1 MSESTEIVDGR
12 RVPVAIEDE
21 MRGSYLAYAMS
32 VIIGRALPDARDGLK
47 PVHRRILYAM
57 YEQRNFHTSSYKKSA
72 RIVGDVIGK
81 YHPHGD
87 TAVYDTMVR
96 MAQDFSMRYEL
107 VDGQG
112 NFGSIDGDRAAAM
125 RYTEVRMTRIAG
137 EMLTDID
144 KDTIGWQENYD
155 GSEKEPTVLPAAIPN
170 LLVNGSGGIA
180 VGMATNMPPH
190 NLTEVVTGTIA
201 VLKNPEI
208 TFEELYE
215 IIPGPDFPTGGF
227 IFGKEGIRSAYETG
241 RGIIRMR
248 AKADFEYDENGEE
261 KAIIIH
267 ELPYQVNKARLLERI
282 ADLVRDKKIEGIRDL
297 RDESDR
303 RGMRVYIELKRGVMG
318 QIVLNQLFTMTP
330 MQSSFGIINLA
341 IVGGQPRVLTLKELL
356 IQFINHRRDVVTRRC
371 RYELRKAQ
379 ERAHILEGYLLALAN
394 IDEIVELIKASATPA
409 EARVALR
416 SRFELTEIQAQSI
429 LDMRLQRLTGLEVDK
444 IKEEYAALQEEIKRL
459 QAILGDDD
467 LLKAVIVEELERIKG
482 LYNDPRRTQII
493 NASGSIGMEDLIADE
508 DMVVTITTA
517 GYIKR
522 TPLSDYRTQKRGGRG
537 RSGMNTKSQDEVTN
551 LFVASAHTLLM
562 IFTDRGQVY
571 PLKVWELPMGG
582 INASGKAIVN
592 LIPLEKEE
600 SIRSIVPVDD
610 LDVTDQWLVFSTRCG
625 VIKRTVLSQFKN
637 VRNSGIR
644 AINLDDGDDL
654 IQVKLATVE
663 DKVMLV
669 TAKGQSIIFDL
680 DQARPMGRATRGT
693 RGIRLRDGDRVVA
706 MDTVRLEGLPDLED
720 EHEETEEISAEQEEV
735 TEEVVEEIDANEST
749 IILVTENGYG
759 KRSRLAHF
767 RVQKRGGLGLRALP
781 YSPRNGELIS
791 MCQVRPAED
800 LMVVTD
806 GGTIIRMAVND
817 VRTYSRY
824 AKGVRVISVPKGEQV
839 VSIFSVAASSEDDDV
854 ELDEEGNVIER
865 EEGAEGSEVTE
876 NVSEDSETTDGTDS
890 EVTADEDTE

>member
-1 MSESTEIVDGR
+1 MVT
-12 RVPVAIEDE
+12 
-21 MRGSYLAYAMS
+21 L
-32 VIIGRALPDARDGLK
+32 L
-47 PVHRRILYAM
+47 
-57 YEQRNFHTSSYKKSA
+57 F
-72 RIVGDVIGK
+72 
-81 YHPHGD
+81 
-87 TAVYDTMVR
+87 DTMVR

-125 RYTEVRMTRIAG
+125 RYTEVRMTRMAG

-144 KDTIGWQENYD
+144 KDTISWQENYD

-190 NLTEVVTGTIA
+190 NLAEVVTGTIA
-201 VLKNPEI
+201 VLKNPAI
-208 TFEELYE
+208 SFEELYE

-248 AKADFEYDENGEE
+248 AKADFEYDDNGEE
-261 KAIIIH
+261 KAIIVH

-303 RGMRVYIELKRGVMG
+303 RGMRIYIELKRGVMG

-356 IQFINHRRDVVTRRC
+356 VQFINHRRDVVTRRC

-394 IDEIVELIKASATPA
+394 IDEVVELIKASATPA
-409 EARVALR
+409 EARAALR
-416 SRFELTEIQAQSI
+416 SRFELTEVQAQSI

-444 IKEEYAALQEEIKRL
+444 IGRVRSTPEEIKRL
-459 QAILGDDD
+459 KAILADDD
-467 LLKAVIVEELERIKG
+467 LLRGVIIEELERIKTV
-482 LYNDPRRTQII
+482 YDDPRRTQII

-600 SIRSIVPVDD
+600 SIRSIVPVED
-610 LDVTDQWLVFSTRCG
+610 LDVTDQWLIFSTRRG

-654 IQVKLATVE
+654 IQVKLATAD
-663 DKVMLV
+663 DKIMLV

-693 RGIRLRDGDRVVA
+693 RGIRLRDDDRVVA
-706 MDTVRLEGLPDLED
+706 MDTVRLDGLPDLE
-720 EHEETEEISAEQEEV
+720 EEETEE
-735 TEEVVEEIDANEST
+735 VEEAPVEVDESGDESVEELDANEST
-749 IILVTENGYG
+749 IVLVTENGYG
-759 KRSRLAHF
+759 KRCRLAHF

-791 MCQVRPAED
+791 MCQVRPSDD

-839 VSIFSVAASSEDDDV
+839 VSIFSVAPSTDEDDIESD
-854 ELDEEGNVIER
+854 ELTG
-865 EEGAEGSEVTE
+865 EGAEGTE
-876 NVSEDSETTDGTDS
+876 AAENTSSETVELES
-890 EVTADEDTE
+890 SDTEESADDSDNA